1 MQDKKRFLASI
12 ALLVVAAIFIGIGFH
27 TGEPQSYF
35 QKAIQVCTQ
44 CIGLG

>member
-1 MQDKKRFLASI
+1 MQNNKRFLASI
-12 ALLVVAAIFIGIGFH
+12 ALLVVAAIFLGIGFY

-44 CIGLG
+44 CIGIG